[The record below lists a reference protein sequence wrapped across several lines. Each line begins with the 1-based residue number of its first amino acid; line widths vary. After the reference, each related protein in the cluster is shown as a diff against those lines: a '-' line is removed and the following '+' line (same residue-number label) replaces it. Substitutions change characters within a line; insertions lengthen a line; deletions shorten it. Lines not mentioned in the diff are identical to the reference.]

1 MTIFIPHGDSRH
13 STLLIYSS
21 ILLMLWIIIL
31 ALLIFIPAWILL
43 APLELK
49 IDTRVPLIMAR
60 WKSIGTATLVYEDE
74 EWWLKIQVLFFAKK
88 WNLVQMIFTDR
99 EKKKKM
105 VRSSRRKSKRKHM
118 PILKFFKILK
128 TFKMVQWKMVVSA
141 DDNTENARWYWL
153 NFFPLTKQYV
163 RINFTEENYL
173 LLVIKNKVWRI
184 AYAFLK

>member
-1 MTIFIPHGDSRH
+1 
-13 STLLIYSS
+13 
-21 ILLMLWIIIL
+21 
-31 ALLIFIPAWILL
+31 
-43 APLELK
+43 
-49 IDTRVPLIMAR
+49 
-60 WKSIGTATLVYEDE
+60 
-74 EWWLKIQVLFFAKK
+74 
-88 WNLVQMIFTDR
+88 MIFTDR